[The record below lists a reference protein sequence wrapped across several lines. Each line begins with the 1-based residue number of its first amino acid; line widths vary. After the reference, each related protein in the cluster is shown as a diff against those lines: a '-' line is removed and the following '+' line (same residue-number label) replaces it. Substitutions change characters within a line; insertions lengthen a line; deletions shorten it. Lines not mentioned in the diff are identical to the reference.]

1 MGVAADARQQQHF
14 ATAFEEAAIGMALID
29 LVGRYERVNRA
40 LCEMLGY
47 SQAEMLERTA
57 PDLTHP
63 LDVAEGS
70 RHRQALMS
78 GEKSTY
84 HREKRFI
91 HRDGGVIW
99 TNLTCTLA
107 RDAQGMPVRFI
118 IQVEDISERK
128 AAERALRASEE
139 RFRGLTMLT
148 SDWFWEQDKDFRFTV
163 FSGGERAG
171 YANLAQDPSIGH
183 KPWEIEGA
191 IPVGTT
197 WQEHRAVLEARVPFR
212 DFEYR
217 RGEGDDAR
225 YFSVSGEPVRDEE
238 GRFAGYR
245 GTAREITESRRTA
258 LEMRTV
264 AQQLTTTLE
273 SLTDAFFTLD
283 LQWNFSYLN
292 ARAEKLL
299 GNQRTALLGRHI
311 WSEFPDFA
319 GGALRAHFE
328 RAVNE
333 GIAVQFDEHYPPTEL
348 WTQIKAYPS
357 SQGLAVYV
365 RDVTERVN
373 AQREILRLN
382 VELEGR
388 VRQRTA
394 ELEAANKELEAFSY
408 SIAHDLRA
416 PLGSIDGF
424 SQMLEQAA
432 GGALDERGQHCLRR
446 IRAGVRHMGELTDG
460 LLALSSLSRASL
472 RREAV
477 DLAELAQESL
487 ASLREQAPQREVE
500 VLLAN
505 TLPVQGDPRLLA
517 QVMGNLVGNAWKF
530 TAHTPGARIEVGC
543 IDGEAGEQVYI
554 VRDNGAGF
562 NMAHAA
568 KMFEAFHRMHTAAEF
583 EGTGIGLAIVHKIV
597 LRHGG
602 RIWAK
607 AEPQRGACFYFT
619 LGEQPA

>member
-1 MGVAADARQQQHF
+1 
-14 ATAFEEAAIGMALID
+14 MALVD
-29 LVGRYERVNRA
+29 PDGRYERVNRA

-47 SQAEMLERTA
+47 TEAEMLTRVA
-57 PDLTHP
+57 SDLTHP
-63 LDVAEGS
+63 LDVAEG
-70 RHRQALMS
+70 RRLREALMS
-78 GEKSTY
+78 GEKNTY
-84 HREKRFI
+84 HREKRFF
-91 HRDGGVIW
+91 HKDGGVIW
-99 TNLTCTLA
+99 THLTCTLA
-107 RDAQGMPVRFI
+107 RDRLGLPLRFI
-118 IQVEDISERK
+118 IQIEDISERK

-148 SDWFWEQDKDFRFTV
+148 SDWFWEQDADFRFTV

-171 YANLAQDPSIGH
+171 YADLAHDPSIG
-183 KPWEIEGA
+183 KRPWELEGA

-197 WQEHRAVLEARVPFR
+197 WEVHRAVLEARVPFR

-217 RGEGDDAR
+217 RGEGVDAR

-238 GRFAGYR
+238 GRFFGYR
-245 GTAREITESRRTA
+245 GTAREITESRRAA

-273 SLTDAFFTLD
+273 SLTDAFFTVD
-283 LQWNFSYLN
+283 LGWNFSYLN

-299 GNQRTALLGRHI
+299 GKKRAELLGRHI
-311 WSEFPDFA
+311 WSEYPDFA
-319 GGALRAHFE
+319 HGALRAHFE
-328 RAVNE
+328 RAVRE
-333 GIAVQFDEHYPPTEL
+333 GVAVQFDEHYAPTGL

-424 SQMLEQAA
+424 SQMLEQAT
-432 GGALDERGQHCLRR
+432 GGALDERSQHCLRR

-472 RREAV
+472 RREAA
-477 DLAELAQESL
+477 DLAVLAREAL
-487 ASLREQAPQREVE
+487 AALREQAPQRQVE
-500 VLLAN
+500 VQLPAS
-505 TLPVQGDPRLLA
+505 LPVFGDPRLLA

-530 TAHTPGARIEVGC
+530 TAHTPDARIEIGSM
-543 IDGEAGEQVYI
+543 AGEGDERVYV

-602 RIWAK
+602 RIWAE
-607 AEPQRGACFYFT
+607 AAPQRGACLYFT
-619 LGEQPA
+619 LGGEQD